1 MTVSDATRTPLSL
14 QQDFLCTLDKGD
26 VTGALGAK
34 HIVLSAWRVR
44 GPVDVDTL
52 RAALLDLVERHE
64 MLRTEIVRGDE
75 PFQVVHPAGPPR
87 LVVEDLSGVG
97 ESDRDARAELFYSEV
112 ETADYPVRELPHLR
126 AALGRFAADDW
137 VLALVV
143 HHIAAD
149 GWSMRVLIR
158 DLANRYAARRGHPV
172 EDLPP
177 VRQYREFVAE
187 QPATLTGPEV
197 DRAADYWRDKL
208 AGAEITTV
216 ATDRPLREDVPAI
229 YADHR
234 SLISAETTAATLRL
248 AKATHCSPFMLYL
261 GVFSVLLATKS
272 HSRDVVVGTFS
283 SGRGIGPYQ
292 DTIGAFLNFLPLR
305 TDLTGA
311 GTFRDVLE
319 RVRSTCLQAYVHDIP
334 FPLIDQQAPDLIVP
348 SADRDII
355 AFEVLQFPD
364 GIDGT
369 PIGDLTYLELR
380 DRRVPR
386 PVSCDIPDGALWAL
400 DVLPGVGTVSSLKFN
415 THLYDPDTM
424 WTLVQDYVN
433 TLTRCVS
440 SPDTPLW
447 GDA

>member
-1 MTVSDATRTPLSL
+1 MTVSDATRAPLSL

-44 GPVDVDTL
+44 GPLEVDTL
-52 RAALLDLVERHE
+52 RAALLDLVRRHE
-64 MLRTEIVRGDE
+64 MLRTSIVRGDE
-75 PFQVVHPAGPPR
+75 PFQVVHPAEPVR
-87 LVVEDLSGVG
+87 LLVEDLSATAQD
-97 ESDRDARAELFYSEV
+97 ERDARAERFYSEV

-126 AALGRFAADDW
+126 AALGRFADDDW

-158 DLANRYAARRGHPV
+158 DLATRYAARRGHPV

-187 QPATLTGPEV
+187 QPGTLTGPEV
-197 DRAADYWRDKL
+197 ERAAAYWRDKL

-216 ATDRPLREDVPAI
+216 ATDRPVNEDIPAI

-234 SLISAETTAATLRL
+234 SLIDADTTAATLRL
-248 AKATHCSPFMLYL
+248 AKATHSSPFMLFL
-261 GVFSVLLATKS
+261 GAFTVLLTGKS
-272 HSRDVVVGTFS
+272 TSRDVVVGTFS
-283 SGRGIGPYQ
+283 SGRGIGPHQ

-305 TDLTGA
+305 VDLTGA
-311 GTFRDVLE
+311 RTFRDVLE
-319 RVRSTCLQAYVHDIP
+319 RTRSTCLQAYVHDIP

-369 PIGDLTYLELR
+369 PVGDLTYSELR
-380 DRRVPR
+380 DRRVPQ

-415 THLYDPDTM
+415 THLFDADTM
-424 WTLVQDYVN
+424 WSLVHDY
-433 TLTRCVS
+433 TQLLTRCIS
-440 SPDTPLW
+440 TPDADLW
-447 GDA
+447 